1 MMVQGTVTVPGD
13 KSITHRLLLLA
24 ALARGTSEIHN
35 PLTSLDARS
44 SGAVLRRLGAEV
56 SPLRSGRSVRVRGSG
71 RFQPPDRHLDC
82 GNSGTTARLILGAL
96 AAHPFTATVTGD
108 RSLRRRPMR
117 RITMPLQLMG
127 ATVKDEGADGLP
139 VTITGGSL
147 RALQYEMPVASAQLK
162 GSLLLAGLVGEVP
175 VAIREPVGRSR
186 DHTERLLRSFGYA
199 VTDDGEWIRFEPTG
213 RLETFSVVVPGDA
226 SSAAFPVGIALLAQ
240 GGGGQLRVA
249 GVGLNPTRTHYLEV
263 LRRMGAVV
271 GIEEGSA
278 QAGEPVGDLIVGP
291 AALNGVEVV
300 ANEIPSLIDEIPMLA
315 VLASRAQGTTVFREA
330 GELRVKESDRLGLL
344 ASNIRRLGGTA
355 EVSGNDLVI
364 EGADYRPSGTVRTD
378 GDHRLAMAF
387 AVLGTVPGA
396 RVSVDNMGCADVSFP
411 GFRHM
416 LRGLGWPAS

>member
-1 MMVQGTVTVPGD
+1 MVQGTLTVPGD

-56 SPLRSGRSVRVRGSG
+56 SPLRSGRAVRVRGSG
-71 RFQPPDRHLDC
+71 RFQPPDRDLHC
-82 GNSGTTARLILGAL
+82 GNSGTTARLLLGVL
-96 AAHPFTATVTGD
+96 AAHPFTTTVTGD

-117 RITMPLQLMG
+117 RITKPLQRMG
-127 ATVKDEGADGLP
+127 ATVQDEGADGLP
-139 VTITGGSL
+139 VTMTGGSL
-147 RALQYEMPVASAQLK
+147 RAIEYQMPVSSAQLK
-162 GSLLLAGLVGEVP
+162 GSLLLAGLVGEVS
-175 VAIREPVGRSR
+175 VAVREPVGRSR

-240 GGGGQLRVA
+240 GGQLRIA

-271 GIEEGSA
+271 GIEEGAA

-291 AALNGVEVV
+291 ASLQGVEV
-300 ANEIPSLIDEIPMLA
+300 AAEEIPSLIDEIPMLA
-315 VLASRAQGTTVFREA
+315 VLASRALGTTVFREA

-364 EGADYRPSGTVRTD
+364 EGTDYRPTGTVRTD

-387 AVLGTVPGA
+387 AVLGTVPDA
-396 RVSVDNMGCADVSFP
+396 RVLVDNMGCADVSFP

-416 LRGLGWPAS
+416 LRRLGGRA

>member
-1 MMVQGTVTVPGD
+1 MIVQGTVTVPGD

-24 ALARGTSEIHN
+24 ALARGTSEIRN

-71 RFQPPDRHLDC
+71 RFQSPDRHLDC
-82 GNSGTTARLILGAL
+82 GNSGTTARLLLGAL

-117 RITMPLQLMG
+117 RITMPLQRMG
-127 ATVKDEGADGLP
+127 ATVKDEGTDGLP

-147 RALQYEMPVASAQLK
+147 RALRYEMPVSSAQLK
-162 GSLLLAGLVGEVP
+162 GSLLLAGMVGEVS
-175 VAIREPVGRSR
+175 VAVREPVGRSR
-186 DHTERLLRSFGYA
+186 DHTERLLRSFGYS
-199 VTDDGEWIRFEPTG
+199 VTDDGGWIRFEPTG
-213 RLETFSVVVPGDA
+213 RLETFSVVVPGDV
-226 SSAAFPVGIALLAQ
+226 SSAAFPVGIALLSQ
-240 GGGGQLRVA
+240 RGQLRIA
-249 GVGLNPTRTHYLEV
+249 AVGLNPTRTHYLEV

-271 GIEEGSA
+271 GIEEGTA

-291 AALNGVEVV
+291 AALSGVEVV
-300 ANEIPSLIDEIPMLA
+300 AEEIPSLIDEIPMLA

-344 ASNIRRLGGTA
+344 ASNIRDLGGVA
-355 EVSGNDLVI
+355 GVSGNDLVV
-364 EGADYRPSGTVRTD
+364 EGADYRPTGTVRTD

-387 AVLGTVPGA
+387 AVLGTVPDA
-396 RVSVDNMGCADVSFP
+396 RVLVDNMECADVSFP
-411 GFRHM
+411 GFRPM
-416 LRGLGWPAS
+416 LGTLGWRAS

>member
-1 MMVQGTVTVPGD
+1 MIVQGTVTVPGD

-24 ALARGTSEIHN
+24 ALARGTSEIRN

-71 RFQPPDRHLDC
+71 RFQSPDRHLDC
-82 GNSGTTARLILGAL
+82 GNSGTTARLLLGAL

-117 RITMPLQLMG
+117 RVTMPLQRMG
-127 ATVKDEGADGLP
+127 ATVKDEGTDGLP

-147 RALQYEMPVASAQLK
+147 RALRYEMPVSSAQLK
-162 GSLLLAGLVGEVP
+162 GSLLLAGLVGEVS
-175 VAIREPVGRSR
+175 VAVREPVGRSR
-186 DHTERLLRSFGYA
+186 DHTERLLRSFGYS
-199 VTDDGEWIRFEPTG
+199 VTDDGGWIRFEPTG
-213 RLETFSVVVPGDA
+213 RLETFSVVVPGDV
-226 SSAAFPVGIALLAQ
+226 SSAAFPVGIALLSQ
-240 GGGGQLRVA
+240 RGQLRIA
-249 GVGLNPTRTHYLEV
+249 AVGLNPTRTHYLEV

-271 GIEEGSA
+271 GIEEGTA

-291 AALNGVEVV
+291 ATLSGVEVV
-300 ANEIPSLIDEIPMLA
+300 AEEIPSLIDEIPMLA

-344 ASNIRRLGGTA
+344 ASNIRDLGGVA
-355 EVSGNDLVI
+355 GVSGNDLVV
-364 EGADYRPSGTVRTD
+364 EGADYRPIGTVRTH

-387 AVLGTVPGA
+387 AVLGTVPDA
-396 RVSVDNMGCADVSFP
+396 RVLVDDMECADVSFP
-411 GFRHM
+411 GFRPM
-416 LRGLGWPAS
+416 LGTLGWRAS

>member
-1 MMVQGTVTVPGD
+1 MIVQGTVTVPGD

-24 ALARGTSEIHN
+24 ALARGTSEIRN

-71 RFQPPDRHLDC
+71 RFQSPDRHLDC
-82 GNSGTTARLILGAL
+82 GNSGTTARLLLGAL

-117 RITMPLQLMG
+117 RVTMPLQRMG
-127 ATVKDEGADGLP
+127 ATVKDEGTDGLP

-147 RALQYEMPVASAQLK
+147 RALRYEMPVSSAQLK
-162 GSLLLAGLVGEVP
+162 GSLLLAGLVGEVS
-175 VAIREPVGRSR
+175 VAVREPVGRSR
-186 DHTERLLRSFGYA
+186 DHTERLLRSFGYS
-199 VTDDGEWIRFEPTG
+199 VTDDGGWIRFEPTG
-213 RLETFSVVVPGDA
+213 RLETFSVVVPGDV
-226 SSAAFPVGIALLAQ
+226 SSAAFPVGIALLSQ
-240 GGGGQLRVA
+240 RGQLRIA
-249 GVGLNPTRTHYLEV
+249 AVGLNPTRTHYLEV

-271 GIEEGSA
+271 GIEEGTA

-291 AALNGVEVV
+291 AALSGVEVV
-300 ANEIPSLIDEIPMLA
+300 AEEIPSLIDEIPMLA

-344 ASNIRRLGGTA
+344 ASNIRDLGGVA
-355 EVSGNDLVI
+355 GVSGNDLVV
-364 EGADYRPSGTVRTD
+364 EGADYRPTGTVRTD

-387 AVLGTVPGA
+387 AVLGTVPDA
-396 RVSVDNMGCADVSFP
+396 RVLVDNMECADVSFP
-411 GFRHM
+411 GFRPM
-416 LRGLGWPAS
+416 LGTLGWRAS

>member
-1 MMVQGTVTVPGD
+1 MIVQGTVTVPGD

-24 ALARGTSEIHN
+24 ALARGTSEIRN

-71 RFQPPDRHLDC
+71 RFQSPDRHLDC
-82 GNSGTTARLILGAL
+82 GNSGTTARLLLGAL

-117 RITMPLQLMG
+117 RITMPLQRMG
-127 ATVKDEGADGLP
+127 ATVKDEGTDGLP

-147 RALQYEMPVASAQLK
+147 RALRYEMPVSSAQLK
-162 GSLLLAGLVGEVP
+162 GSLLLAGMVGEVS
-175 VAIREPVGRSR
+175 VAVREPVGRSR
-186 DHTERLLRSFGYA
+186 DHTERLLRSFGYS
-199 VTDDGEWIRFEPTG
+199 VTDDGGWIRFEPTG
-213 RLETFSVVVPGDA
+213 RLETFSVVVPGDV
-226 SSAAFPVGIALLAQ
+226 SSAAFPVGIALLSQ
-240 GGGGQLRVA
+240 RGQLRIA
-249 GVGLNPTRTHYLEV
+249 AVGLNPTRTHYLEV

-271 GIEEGSA
+271 GIEEGTA

-291 AALNGVEVV
+291 AALSGVEVV
-300 ANEIPSLIDEIPMLA
+300 AEEIPSLIDEIPMLA

-344 ASNIRRLGGTA
+344 ASNIRDLGGVA
-355 EVSGNDLVI
+355 GVSGNDLVI
-364 EGADYRPSGTVRTD
+364 EGADYRPTGTVRTD

-387 AVLGTVPGA
+387 AVLGTVPDA
-396 RVSVDNMGCADVSFP
+396 RVLVDNMECADVSFP
-411 GFRHM
+411 GFRPM
-416 LRGLGWPAS
+416 LGTLGWRAS

>member
-1 MMVQGTVTVPGD
+1 MIVQGTVTVPGD

-24 ALARGTSEIHN
+24 ALARGTSEIRN

-71 RFQPPDRHLDC
+71 RFQSPDRHLDC
-82 GNSGTTARLILGAL
+82 GNSGTTARLLLGAL

-117 RITMPLQLMG
+117 RITMPLQRMG
-127 ATVKDEGADGLP
+127 ATVKDEGTDGLP

-147 RALQYEMPVASAQLK
+147 RALRYEMPVSSAQLK
-162 GSLLLAGLVGEVP
+162 GSLLLAGMVGEVS
-175 VAIREPVGRSR
+175 VAVREPVGRSR
-186 DHTERLLRSFGYA
+186 DHTERLLRSFGYS
-199 VTDDGEWIRFEPTG
+199 VTDDGGWIRFEPTG
-213 RLETFSVVVPGDA
+213 RLEPFSVVVPGDV
-226 SSAAFPVGIALLAQ
+226 SSAAFPVGIALLSQ
-240 GGGGQLRVA
+240 RGQLRIA
-249 GVGLNPTRTHYLEV
+249 AVGLNPTRTHYLEV

-271 GIEEGSA
+271 GIEEGTA

-291 AALNGVEVV
+291 AALSGVEVV
-300 ANEIPSLIDEIPMLA
+300 AEEIPSLIDEIPMLA

-344 ASNIRRLGGTA
+344 ASNIRDLGGVA
-355 EVSGNDLVI
+355 GVSGNDLVV
-364 EGADYRPSGTVRTD
+364 EGADYRPTGTVRTD

-387 AVLGTVPGA
+387 AVLGTVPDA
-396 RVSVDNMGCADVSFP
+396 RVLVDNMECADVSFP
-411 GFRHM
+411 GFRPM
-416 LRGLGWPAS
+416 LGTLGWRAS

>member
-1 MMVQGTVTVPGD
+1 MIVQGTITVPGD

-44 SGAVLRRLGAEV
+44 SGAVLRRLGVEV
-56 SPLRSGRSVRVRGSG
+56 SPLRSGRPVRVRGSG
-71 RFQPPDRHLDC
+71 RFQPPDRHLYC
-82 GNSGTTARLILGAL
+82 GNSGTTARLLLGAL

-127 ATVKDEGADGLP
+127 ATVKDEGTDGLP
-139 VTITGGSL
+139 VTITGGPL
-147 RALQYEMPVASAQLK
+147 RALRYEMPVSSAQLK

-226 SSAAFPVGIALLAQ
+226 SSAAFPVGIALLSQ
-240 GGGGQLRVA
+240 GGQLRIA
-249 GVGLNPTRTHYLEV
+249 GVGLNPTRIHYLEV
-263 LRRMGAVV
+263 LRRMGAAVA
-271 GIEEGSA
+271 IEEGAA

-291 AALNGVEVV
+291 ATLQGVEVV
-300 ANEIPSLIDEIPMLA
+300 AKEIPSLIDEIPMLA

-344 ASNIRRLGGTA
+344 ASNIRRLGGVA

-364 EGADYRPSGTVRTD
+364 EGTDYRPAGTVRTD

-387 AVLGTVPGA
+387 AVLGTVPDA
-396 RVSVDNMGCADVSFP
+396 RVLVDDMGCADVSFP
-411 GFRHM
+411 GFQHM
-416 LRGLGWPAS
+416 LRGLGEHAS